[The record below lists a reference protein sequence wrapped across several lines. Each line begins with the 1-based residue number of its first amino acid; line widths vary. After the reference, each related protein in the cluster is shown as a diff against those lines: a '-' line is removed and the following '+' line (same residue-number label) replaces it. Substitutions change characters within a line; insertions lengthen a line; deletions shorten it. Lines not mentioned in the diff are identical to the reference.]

1 MVFTSFINWS
11 IFLFLFYEYL
21 NNKFP
26 ETMKNFLIN
35 FTYYC
40 IYFFSKLQIY
50 LKNNHVYGKYL
61 DEITEIKEK
70 LIVFVNHLI
79 NKYPFDKSSSNV
91 NDKNDLLFEIISDNK
106 IAKSIFKKELIEKLE
121 ESDVENDLLDLLDF
135 CDFVLIT
142 DMDNNIKIVNNNN
155 ITLENLRSENSD
167 LLKITPVNYKPL
179 LCEMLI
185 DSINFKINFY
195 HKDGIYNYL
204 VLDNVFDNKFLQYFM
219 KTHYNFTMETEET
232 KCPFELKI
240 LDDNVESISILQND
254 RLKIKETKM
263 EKL

>member
-35 FTYYC
+35 FSYYC

-79 NKYPFDKSSSNV
+79 NKPPFDKSSSNV
-91 NDKNDLLFEIISDNK
+91 NETNDLLIEIISDNK
-106 IAKSIFKKELIEKLE
+106 IAKSIFKEELIEKLE
-121 ESDVENDLLDLLDF
+121 ESDVENELLDLLDF

-240 LDDNVESISILQND
+240 LDDNVESISILQNES
-254 RLKIKETKM
+254 LKIKETKM

>member
-1 MVFTSFINWS
+1 M
-11 IFLFLFYEYL
+11 
-21 NNKFP
+21 
-26 ETMKNFLIN
+26 
-35 FTYYC
+35 
-40 IYFFSKLQIY
+40 
-50 LKNNHVYGKYL
+50 
-61 DEITEIKEK
+61 
-70 LIVFVNHLI
+70 
-79 NKYPFDKSSSNV
+79 
-91 NDKNDLLFEIISDNK
+91 
-106 IAKSIFKKELIEKLE
+106 
-121 ESDVENDLLDLLDF
+121 DF

-142 DMDNNIKIVNNNN
+142 DIDNNIKIVNNNN